1 MEKKGTNSLNDNSGK
16 QNNKELK
23 NDNFKIDFKPFKIKP
38 RNIFNNNK
46 LYAYQKASGNIT
58 LLKKLMHQVFV
69 DKYYHD
75 KNFYNAKV
83 IGDIINNES
92 THLVAEFKD
101 YLIYGDDSEFLQ
113 KNYNIKDCKKYLP
126 RIFNYYESCS
136 IIFPNYF
143 VLHESKY
150 IYKNIQKKQRIID
163 LQQEREEKLK
173 AIKSG
178 SNNGKEINE
187 EKKEENNLFNT
198 NAIYSILGQT
208 NTSNINKLFGINNEN
223 ENKNKNKKKDE
234 DSLSIFNNII
244 NEFNKVEEKNFL
256 KKKMNLIKK
265 KCRIQSL
272 ILNNSKSIIK
282 QNNIQ
287 TNDKEQIN
295 NDKKINKCYKKKS
308 YIFINKKNS
317 KYLNQMEK
325 NNSNIKYLFIKKKT
339 NPKID
344 EDKNTLNISK
354 KIKNQKN
361 TKENKNFLT
370 NENTTTNIFNK
381 IPKSKLSMD
390 FGGTKKHHKIK
401 TTLNEHDI
409 MNQKGI
415 SFFKDI
421 LNIKKLRRKNTKNN
435 TSMGKSSS
443 KTKNKENSFIPSQK
457 QFLQIMKKDIF
468 AYKMKKNIEKK
479 LNQINYSSS
488 PSFIK
493 NKKYKKSNISWS
505 KVPNIYIKDSNSTT
519 NIIKNENNLLTDR
532 SKLVFKNTI
541 GKKGNIHDRENENN
555 YNENLT
561 NNKELTSESNF
572 NIDINTIPVT
582 EREIDTKKIY
592 FTIAPQIN
600 NMINLNK
607 IKYMIKNS
615 SKEHVIKGFNNNI
628 KSYKSCKYSKNLNNK
643 KNTIIN
649 KKNAYINKN
658 TYKNK
663 KKSFSFKSS
672 YKNSNTQI
680 SSSLLTAACSF
691 GKNSHLIDFETIK
704 VYSKRKL
711 PYPILFKAKS
721 INEKNKTKHNIFSE
735 RKFSLSPDKIE
746 SKNIIKKMLI
756 NNSISTFNNCKNIL
770 NKKVPKN
777 IQIKKQKSKIFPIR
791 KEKDSIDIKI
801 KDMINSILNNKNM
814 SNTFGNI
821 SRNLN
826 IKHPNNEKSLMA
838 LTNRSNNSITTNGTT
853 KKPFLSIKA
862 LKNISSNSQNQIY
875 YPCNKTYND

>member
-1 MEKKGTNSLNDNSGK
+1 MDKKSPNSLNLDNSGQ
-16 QNNKELK
+16 QNNKEVK
-23 NDNFKIDFKPFKIKP
+23 NDNFKINFKPFKIKP

-46 LYAYQKASGNIT
+46 LFAYQKASGNFT

-83 IGDIINNES
+83 IGDIINNEP

-113 KNYNIKDCKKYLP
+113 KNYSIKDCKKYLP
-126 RIFNYYESCS
+126 KIFNYYESCS
-136 IIFPNYF
+136 IIFPNYV

-163 LQQEREEKLK
+163 IQQEHEDKLQK
-173 AIKSG
+173 IKSG
-178 SNNGKEINE
+178 SNNGKELNG

-208 NTSNINKLFGINNEN
+208 NTSNINKIFGINNEN
-223 ENKNKNKKKDE
+223 GKKNKKE
-234 DSLSIFNNII
+234 NENSESIFNNII
-244 NEFNKVEEKNFL
+244 NEFDKVEEKNFL

-287 TNDKEQIN
+287 INEKEKTN
-295 NDKKINKCYKKKS
+295 NDKKNNKCNKKKS
-308 YIFINKKNS
+308 YIIINKQNN
-317 KYLNQMEK
+317 KYLNHMEK
-325 NNSNIKYLFIKKKT
+325 KNSNIKFLFIKKKT
-339 NPKID
+339 NSKID
-344 EDKNTLNISK
+344 EDKSTLNISK
-354 KIKNQKN
+354 KVKNQKN

-370 NENTTTNIFNK
+370 NENTTTNLFSK
-381 IPKSKLSMD
+381 IPKSKLSID
-390 FGGTKKHHKIK
+390 FGGAKKHHKIK

-421 LNIKKLRRKNTKNN
+421 LNTKKLRRKNTKNN

-468 AYKMKKNIEKK
+468 TYKMKKKNEKK

-493 NKKYKKSNISWS
+493 NKKNKKSNNSWS

-519 NIIKNENNLLTDR
+519 NLIKNENNNLNNK
-532 SKLVFKNTI
+532 SKLVFQSRI
-541 GKKGNIHDRENENN
+541 GKKGNTYDRENDNN

-561 NNKELTSESNF
+561 INKELTNESNL
-572 NIDINTIPVT
+572 DINTIPIT
-582 EREIDTKKIY
+582 DREIDTKKIY

-615 SKEHVIKGFNNNI
+615 SKENVVKGFNNNI
-628 KSYKSCKYSKNLNNK
+628 KSYKSCKYSKNVNSK
-643 KNTIIN
+643 KSTIIN

-691 GKNSHLIDFETIK
+691 GKNSHLVDFETIK
-704 VYSKRKL
+704 VYNKRKL

-721 INEKNKTKHNIFSE
+721 INEKNKNKYNMISE

-756 NNSISTFNNCKNIL
+756 NNSISTCSKCLNNNNIL
-770 NKKVPKN
+770 NKKIHKN

-801 KDMINSILNNKNM
+801 KDMINSILNNKNT

-826 IKHPNNEKSLMA
+826 IKTSNNEKSLMA
-838 LTNRSNNSITTNGTT
+838 STNRSNNSITINGST
-853 KKPFLSIKA
+853 KKPLLSIKA

-875 YPCNKTYND
+875 YPSNKTYND